1 VVKTTGD
8 GLLAEF
14 GSVVDAVRCAVAFQE
29 GMAERNRNSPNDR
42 RIEFRIGVNLGDV
55 IVQDDDVYGDGVNV
69 AARLEGLAEPGGL
82 LLSGMVH
89 EAVRAKLDY
98 SFDDLGPQKVKNIAE
113 PISAFR
119 VRVPSDAGSMT
130 DRIISAPPPLP
141 DKPSIAVLPFEN
153 ISGDPEQEFFA
164 DGITEDIITALS
176 KISELLVVARNST
189 FVYKGRAV
197 NVAEVRQELGV
208 GYVLEGSVRTANNRV
223 RITAQLIETRSG
235 HHAWAERYDRELS
248 DIFALQDEITNEIV
262 VVLQVNLSEGE
273 QARLRKRQTD
283 NFEAWEC
290 FVRGSRD
297 VTSATRPNKERAQ
310 ELLERAVTLDPNFAV
325 AWVYLCRLHWQDAR
339 AHWTDTPEESLDRAA
354 ECAERALA
362 IDDTYPDSHAAIGIV
377 RLFQR
382 RFEDAVAAGENAVES
397 GANSAETYIIL
408 AQTLN
413 YVDRSADAAALIERA
428 MRLFPYYP
436 DNLLGILALSYRR
449 LGRFEESI
457 ALDTER
463 LKRNPDNMYSD
474 HRLASVYMEL
484 GRAEEARRHVAEA
497 IKKNPHASLRQIRFS
512 EPYQNEEYL
521 DRYLDQLRKAGMP
534 E

>member
-1 VVKTTGD
+1 
-8 GLLAEF
+8 
-14 GSVVDAVRCAVAFQE
+14 
-29 GMAERNRNSPNDR
+29 
-42 RIEFRIGVNLGDV
+42 LGDV
-55 IVQDDDVYGDGVNV
+55 IAQDDDVYGDGVNV
-69 AARLEGLAEPGGL
+69 AARLEGLAEPGSVV
-82 LLSGMVH
+82 LSGMVH
-89 EAVRAKLDY
+89 EAVRGKLDY
-98 SFDDLGPQKVKNIAE
+98 GYENLGSQRVKNIAD
-113 PISAFR
+113 PIAAFR
-119 VRVPSDAGSMT
+119 VRVQNDEGSIT
-130 DRIISAPPPLP
+130 DRIISASPPLP
-141 DKPSIAVLPFEN
+141 NKPSIAVLPFEN
-153 ISGDPEQEFFA
+153 ISGNPEQEFFA

-176 KISELLVVARNST
+176 KISELLVIARNST

-197 NVAEVRQELGV
+197 NVAEVAQELGA

-223 RITAQLIETRSG
+223 RITAQLIETGSG

-262 VVLQVNLSEGE
+262 VALQVNLSEGE
-273 QARLRKRQTD
+273 QARLHKRQTD
-283 NFEAWEC
+283 SIEAWEC
-290 FVRGSRD
+290 YVRGSRD
-297 VTSATRPNKERAQ
+297 VTSATRAKREQAQ

-339 AHWTDTPEESLDRAA
+339 AHWTSTPEKSLDKAA
-354 ECAERALA
+354 ECVERALA

-382 RFEDAVAAGENAVES
+382 RFADAVAAGEKAVEL

-413 YVDRSADAAALIERA
+413 YVGRAADSAALNERA

-436 DNLLGILALSYRR
+436 DNLLGVLAVSYRM

-484 GRAEEARRHVAEA
+484 GREEEARRHVAEA

-512 EPYQNEEYL
+512 EPYQDEEYL
-521 DRYLDQLRKAGMP
+521 ERYLDLLRKAGLP